1 MPKQKPLRVRHFF
14 QGKEVDKIPEWA
26 VQKMSENAS
35 KALSDLCAVHPEW
48 LEQLKRF
55 SERQE
60 NEENSRR

>member
-26 VQKMSENAS
+26 VQKMVRKRIESFERPVRRS
-35 KALSDLCAVHPEW
+35 PEW